1 MTGDLWI
8 HVQLNAKY
16 IMKII
21 LTSLWVNFSF
31 PTNCIFIFY
40 YFFFSKITV
49 DFYTIIFLLKNDLL
63 WSSETIQEAEKFS
76 PSGNPKA
83 E

>member
-1 MTGDLWI
+1 MGKS
-8 HVQLNAKY
+8 QLSHQLHIY
-16 IMKII
+16 F
-21 LTSLWVNFSF
+21 LL
-31 PTNCIFIFY
+31 
-40 YFFFSKITV
+40 FFFSKITV

>member
-1 MTGDLWI
+1 MGKF
-8 HVQLNAKY
+8 QLSHQLHIY
-16 IMKII
+16 F
-21 LTSLWVNFSF
+21 LL
-31 PTNCIFIFY
+31 
-40 YFFFSKITV
+40 FFFSKITV
-49 DFYTIIFLLKNDLL
+49 DFYIIIFLLKNDLL